1 MISKEGVKY
10 SFKKLRKNKG
20 RSFLTI
26 FSILVGIATIF
37 IFISFGLGLYGYIDE
52 LASSSSADKVLIM
65 AKSAGGVA
73 DLSSSVVLNQSDI
86 DSVSKAPG
94 VYDATGLYF
103 SAVEIKQNN
112 DLKFVFLI
120 SYDPKKDMVLDS
132 FNVGAE
138 EGRILNSGD
147 NDKILL
153 GYNYLVP
160 DKIFPKAFRV
170 NDKIEVNGENLRI
183 IGFLEEIGNPQDDSQ
198 IYVTNKQYEDMFPEK
213 DSYIEIFA
221 RVDTENINK
230 VVEDIERNLRKS
242 RDVEKGKE
250 DFTVQSFNEMIEQF
264 SGALNIV
271 IGFVILIALISVLVS
286 TINTANTM
294 ITSVLERYKEIGI
307 LKAVGAKNREIF
319 DIFLFESSFLGIIAG
334 ILGCILGWGISSIG
348 GLILNNLGWSFLQPN
363 FSIYL
368 FVGLIAFAGITG
380 AISGALPARRAAK
393 TNTVDALRSE

>member
-1 MISKEGVKY
+1 
-10 SFKKLRKNKG
+10 
-20 RSFLTI
+20 
-26 FSILVGIATIF
+26 
-37 IFISFGLGLYGYIDE
+37 
-52 LASSSSADKVLIM
+52 
-65 AKSAGGVA
+65 
-73 DLSSSVVLNQSDI
+73 
-86 DSVSKAPG
+86 
-94 VYDATGLYF
+94 
-103 SAVEIKQNN
+103 
-112 DLKFVFLI
+112 
-120 SYDPKKDMVLDS
+120 
-132 FNVGAE
+132 
-138 EGRILNSGD
+138 
-147 NDKILL
+147 
-153 GYNYLVP
+153 
-160 DKIFPKAFRV
+160 
-170 NDKIEVNGENLRI
+170 
-183 IGFLEEIGNPQDDSQ
+183 
-198 IYVTNKQYEDMFPEK
+198 
-213 DSYIEIFA
+213 
-221 RVDTENINK
+221 
-230 VVEDIERNLRKS
+230 
-242 RDVEKGKE
+242 
-250 DFTVQSFNEMIEQF
+250 QF